1 MNVDYILKKFKQFS
15 YGQFLVFGIGLLTVP
30 ILTRVVTPEDMGKY
44 SLFDTISQLA
54 YAMVILGLDQSFI
67 RFYNEENEK
76 GKSKLLRICTII
88 STFVLIIIA
97 LIGMIFYKKISYF
110 IVGKESFTI
119 YILLVFQVFL
129 LVLYRFT
136 TSQIR
141 MSQKA
146 FLFSF
151 LQTLQRLCFIIVA
164 YLFFLKTSTNYFI
177 LICGCI
183 LSYLVTIIWGILSER
198 KIWRMHSTQKMQ
210 SSLRDILIYGI
221 PFIFTSALTWLFQ
234 SIDKIMIN
242 AYWDYYEVGIYSGA
256 MNIVKLLNIFQSAF
270 VISWVP
276 LVYEYRKKNPN
287 DTSFYVIANRI
298 VSYIMIML
306 ATILIL
312 FKDVI
317 IKFLGSEYSQAVGI
331 FPFLLLMPIMYTI
344 SETTSLG
351 INFSKKTYYHVIISA
366 VAAICN
372 ILLNV
377 ILVPKYGAIGAAIAT
392 GISYFVFFILRTIIS
407 NKLFKVEYKLFSF
420 IGSIIIMYIYCFYA
434 SFWSDGWLFYIIGL
448 ATMLFY
454 TIIFRDVINLGWRY
468 IKK

>member
-15 YGQFLVFGIGLLTVP
+15 YGQFVVFGIGLLTVP
-30 ILTRVVTPEDMGKY
+30 ILTRIVTPEDMGRY

-54 YAMVILGLDQSFI
+54 YAVVIFGLDQSFI
-67 RFYNEENEK
+67 RFYNEESEK
-76 GKSKLLRICTII
+76 GKSKLLRICTLI
-88 STFVLIIIA
+88 STVILIILG
-97 LIGMIFYKKISYF
+97 LIGMIFYKQISYF

-119 YILLVFQVFL
+119 YTLLLFQVFL
-129 LVLYRFT
+129 LVVYRFT

-151 LQTLQRLCFIIVA
+151 LQTLQRLCFITVA
-164 YLFFLKTSTNYFI
+164 YLFFVGSSTNYFV

-183 LSYLVTIIWGILSER
+183 VSYIVTIIWGVFSER
-198 KIWRMHSTQKMQ
+198 KVWWLHSTQKMQ
-210 SSLRDILIYGI
+210 SSLRDILIYGM

-242 AYWDYYEVGIYSGA
+242 AYWNYYEVGIYSGA

-287 DTSFYVIANRI
+287 NTIFYVTANRI

-306 ATILIL
+306 STILIL
-312 FKDVI
+312 LKDII
-317 IKFLGSEYSQAVGI
+317 IKFLGSEYSQAVEI

-366 VAAICN
+366 ISAICN
-372 ILLNV
+372 ILLNI
-377 ILVPKYGAIGAAIAT
+377 ILVPQYAAIGAAIAT
-392 GISYFVFFILRTIIS
+392 GISYLVFFILRTIIS
-407 NKLFKVEYKLFSF
+407 NKLFRVEYKLSSF
-420 IGSIIIMYIYCFYA
+420 MVSIIIMYIYCFYA
-434 SFWSDGWLFYIIGL
+434 SFWGDGWLFYIIGL
-448 ATMLFY
+448 ATMLIY
-454 TIIFRDVINLGWRY
+454 TIIFRDVIKLSWRY